1 MYPWRDGAGDVR
13 VALGVVVVVDMGGGG
28 RMAHAVAR
36 KRLAAL
42 GHFWHGGEVVW
53 CVAVASERRMEVALS
68 SRLCQCHA
76 SRLSR
81 LPTQPRNLI
90 DVLSGDD
97 ALCRASSI
105 N

>member
-53 CVAVASERRMEVALS
+53 CVAVASSRRMEVALS
-68 SRLCQCHA
+68 SRLCHA

-81 LPTQPRNLI
+81 LPTVLDRPR
-90 DVLSGDD
+90 DVALSGDD